1 MLGSLGSEREKVGAM
16 RHKRVWMQVSNPETT
31 SDILDILEDLRF
43 IAERDFLRG
52 EVRRDPPAWRV

>member
-1 MLGSLGSEREKVGAM
+1 M
-16 RHKRVWMQVSNPETT
+16 WMQVSKPETT

-43 IAERDFLRG
+43 IAEQDFLRG